1 MELQEAILKRR
12 SIRRFT
18 DYFVTDDEIREVIE
32 AARWAPS
39 WANTQVW
46 EFIVARDRKI
56 IEDVVSTYSEKNPAR
71 KCSNSASVL
80 IVACAKKGVSGH
92 KKGSGP
98 TKFSEWFMF
107 DIGMAVQNLILKAHE
122 IGIGSVVVG
131 LIDHNACARVL
142 DVPDTHEV
150 VVVIPL
156 GKSGVEEKEGPPRK
170 EIESFVY
177 KDRFGEAWAS
187 SPK

>member
-1 MELQEAILKRR
+1 MELQEAILERR
-12 SIRRFT
+12 SVRRFT
-18 DYFVTDDEIREVIE
+18 DYFVTDDEVTEVIE

-46 EFIVARDRKI
+46 EFIVVRGKKI
-56 IEDVVSTYSEKNPAR
+56 IEEVVSTYSEKNPAT

-92 KKGSGP
+92 KKGSGS

-131 LIDHNACARVL
+131 LIDHDACAKVL
-142 DVPDTHEV
+142 GVPDTHEV
-150 VVVIPL
+150 VVIVPL
-156 GKSGVEEKEGPPRK
+156 GRSDVEPRDGPPRK
-170 EIESFVY
+170 EQESFVY
-177 KDRFGEAWAS
+177 QDRFGEAWV
-187 SPK
+187 K